1 MPDQRAK
8 EAGLTSIER
17 LTAHLNA
24 LRTLH
29 EVSKAVH
36 ASLDLGRTLDA
47 VVRGV
52 TKASGFQV
60 ALINLRL
67 PDGDF
72 EVVSIEG
79 TDDAKDALLG
89 TRTTMAAWDEIFGQG
104 ERWGALVYVPHGVTL
119 SDVITLWTPDIPVP
133 EDPQGWHPED
143 CLFAPLTGPGGD
155 LLGVLSV
162 DLPLDGRRPGPGQR
176 ETLEMFAEHAAIAI
190 RHAHLHQALEESRRQ
205 LDHAANHD
213 PLTGLPNR
221 ARLRTFVEELDARP
235 DGTAGV
241 LVVDLDG
248 FKIVNDR
255 AGHQAGDEV
264 LRAIADRMRR
274 QVGPGDMVARTG
286 GDEFVVVLADP
297 DGPAAL
303 DDLIERMTAEI
314 LLPVVTTTGAHAVG
328 VSIGQAHG
336 AGDID
341 LLLTAA
347 DADMYLIKQRH
358 QRALRRQ
365 RDRAAAEHAH
375 PVHDEQL
382 PVRR

>member
-1 MPDQRAK
+1 
-8 EAGLTSIER
+8 LTSIER

-60 ALINLRL
+60 ALINLRM

-89 TRTTMAAWDEIFGQG
+89 TRTTPAAWDEIFGQG
-104 ERWGALVYVPHGVTL
+104 ERWGALVYVPYSVTL
-119 SDVITLWTPDIPVP
+119 SDVITLWTPDTPVP
-133 EDPQGWHPED
+133 EDPLGWHPED

-162 DLPLDGRRPGPGQR
+162 DLPQDGRRPGLGQR
-176 ETLEMFAEHAAIAI
+176 EILEMFAEHAAIAI
-190 RHAHLHQALEESRRQ
+190 QHANLHKELEESRRQ

-213 PLTGLPNR
+213 PLTGLANR
-221 ARLRTFVEELDARP
+221 ARLRTFIDAH
-235 DGTAGV
+235 AGDATEGRRETTFGA

-248 FKIVNDR
+248 FKRVNDEG
-255 AGHQAGDEV
+255 GHEVGDEV
-264 LRAIADRMRR
+264 LRVVAERMRR
-274 QVGPGDMVARTG
+274 LVRADDMLARIG
-286 GDEFVVVLADP
+286 GDEFIVVLAGP
-297 DGPAAL
+297 EGPATLAGL
-303 DDLIERMTAEI
+303 ADRMAEAI
-314 LLPVVTTTGAHAVG
+314 AEPIPTRRGPQRVG
-328 VSIGQAHG
+328 VSIGQAFG
-336 AGDID
+336 AGEVGP
-341 LLLTAA
+341 LLNEA
-347 DADMYLIKQRH
+347 DADMYRVKQQHHRE
-358 QRALRRQ
+358 RDLRLHPRGVCT
-365 RDRAAAEHAH
+365 HPH
-375 PVHDEQL
+375 PVHGEQL
-382 PVRR
+382 PIRG